1 MHPDWIY
8 LDNNATTAPA
18 DEVINAMVDTMRGTW
33 GNASSNHDAGQD
45 AKQLLVQSRAKV
57 ARFLGCKPAEVVFT
71 SGATEANHMALR
83 GAVGFNGRHGL
94 VMSAAEHAG
103 VHKLARQLALQ
114 PGVEVA
120 QIGLLPDGT
129 LDLAQARA
137 LITEQVALVSVM
149 AANNETGVL
158 MPIGEIARLAHA
170 HGAMLHV
177 DATQLVGKLP
187 FDFGKSGAD
196 LVSVSAHKFHG
207 PKGVGALLVRQGLN
221 WPVLFAGSQER
232 GRRAGTENLPG
243 IAGFAAAAERLTLS
257 PEAWLAHAARV
268 ASLRDRLEA
277 GLQRG
282 LPGTEVY
289 GQLSPR
295 LPNTAYLRFGLL
307 HADLVLNKL
316 GRLGVQA
323 SSGSACSTGGNEPS
337 PVLTGMGVPR
347 NEALCAVRLSLSPD
361 TTEADID
368 LLLQHL
374 PQEIGGLMAESTSP
388 LPHPHSDSHSTPST
402 PGVFA

>member
-1 MHPDWIY
+1 MHTDWIY
-8 LDNNATTAPA
+8 LDHNATTPPA
-18 DEVINAMVDTMRGTW
+18 AEAVDAMLLALRENW
-33 GNASSNHDAGQD
+33 ANASSNHDAGQD
-45 AKQLLVQSRAKV
+45 AKQMLGQARLKV

-83 GAVGFNGRHGL
+83 GAVGFNGRTGL
-94 VMSAAEHAG
+94 VLSAAEHAG
-103 VHKLARQLALQ
+103 VHKLARQLAQQ
-114 PGVEVA
+114 PGGEVA
-120 QIGLLPDGT
+120 FIGLLPDGT
-129 LDLAQARA
+129 LDMAQARS
-137 LITEQVALVSVM
+137 LITDRVALVSVM

-170 HGAMLHV
+170 QGAMLHV

-221 WPVLFAGSQER
+221 WPVLFPGSQER
-232 GRRAGTENLPG
+232 GRRGGTENLPG

-257 PEAWLAHAARV
+257 PEDWLAHSARM
-268 ASLRDRLEA
+268 ATLRDRLEQ
-277 GLQRG
+277 GLQRS
-282 LPGTEVY
+282 LPGTQVY

-295 LPNTAYLRFGLL
+295 LPNTSFLRFGLL

-323 SSGSACSTGGNEPS
+323 SSGSACSAGGNEPS

-347 NEALCAVRLSLSPD
+347 NEALCAVRLSLSAD
-361 TTEADID
+361 TTEAQIEHV
-368 LLLQHL
+368 LAHL
-374 PQEIGGLMAESTSP
+374 PQEIGGLMAESTAP
-388 LPHPHSDSHSTPST
+388 LPHPHPDSHTS